1 MEGEPPFDGQ
11 AGSNL
16 EQPDESD
23 VEAGGVSGPAAKV
36 PRLNGSQEN
45 GETDTWVLCF
55 ALPEGRTESP
65 ECRVP
70 FLSVG
75 EARSPEQGGSCPMVP
90 RLQPGRGTGHPRG
103 ISETWLAS
111 LCSPSFPAYSFLQPP
126 KLLTGSWAEYS
137 CVPENF
143 LKGCKWAPDG
153 TCLLTNS
160 ADNTLRIYNLP
171 AELYTEEWGAV
182 AEMSP
187 VLRMMEGDTVYD
199 YCWFPLMNSSDPQ
212 TCFVASSSRDNP
224 IHIWDAFHGDLRASF
239 RPYNH
244 LDELTAAHSLCFT
257 PDGSQLFCGFNK
269 TVRVFETSRPGRSCE
284 NRPTFAKKQGQSGI
298 ISCIAFSPAQP
309 LYACTSY
316 SKTVGLYSRAEGA
329 PLAMLHGHRGG
340 VTHALFSPDGFHL
353 FTGGRKDVEI
363 LCWDLRRPGD
373 VLFSM
378 RRTVATNQR
387 LYFDLDPCPQDLS
400 HLGSVPP
407 RLLSPWR
414 VQAGSRPG
422 FPQAPQGHT
431 ATHVPQR
438 GPCTDSLPRSGR
450 ARSCWD
456 GGRGQPSPP
465 PRMGPAPLGPGGRH
479 RDAGLGGRDPAR
491 RGFPLSRKSGCPPG
505 FRAPADA
512 WDNLWGSRASTFLR
526 GPWLELACSW
536 WWVLGDPA
544 GPAGFPSR
552 VVLTAWCPVSS
563 LAGAAAIC

>member
-1 MEGEPPFDGQ
+1 M
-11 AGSNL
+11 AR
-16 EQPDESD
+16 
-23 VEAGGVSGPAAKV
+23 A
-36 PRLNGSQEN
+36 PRLPLRRCCC
-45 GETDTWVLCF
+45 GEL
-55 ALPEGRTESP
+55 GRSD
-65 ECRVP
+65 R
-70 FLSVG
+70 LRG
-75 EARSPEQGGSCPMVP
+75 RS
-90 RLQPGRGTGHPRG
+90 
-103 ISETWLAS
+103 
-111 LCSPSFPAYSFLQPP
+111 
-126 KLLTGSWAEYS
+126 LLR
-137 CVPENF
+137 
-143 LKGCKWAPDG
+143 APDG

-387 LYFDLDPCPQDLS
+387 LYFDLDPS
-400 HLGSVPP
+400 GSY
-407 RLLSPWR
+407 LLSGDTEGLVTAWDTTQPPSSAPGP
-414 VQAGSRPG
+414 VLQPTLQFQALQDCVNGVSLHP
-422 FPQAPQGHT
+422 
-431 ATHVPQR
+431 
-438 GPCTDSLPRSGR
+438 SLPLLATASGQR
-450 ARSCWD
+450 TFPDLWDEEAETEGDAPSSCRPAHGDNSLQLWWCSSD
-456 GGRGQPSPP
+456 AGAEPP
-465 PRMGPAPLGPGGRH
+465 PAVP
-479 RDAGLGGRDPAR
+479 
-491 RGFPLSRKSGCPPG
+491 
-505 FRAPADA
+505 
-512 WDNLWGSRASTFLR
+512 
-526 GPWLELACSW
+526 
-536 WWVLGDPA
+536 
-544 GPAGFPSR
+544 
-552 VVLTAWCPVSS
+552 
-563 LAGAAAIC
+563 